1 MFADDEYITDIQGKK
16 LGNWIRDVAVVT
28 NRGIYENPGNRGVGT
43 FSFKPTSNSWMSNI
57 AFVGFGSQFN
67 RAHFHFLEGYY
78 IDLNQISQQ

>member
-43 FSFKPTSNSWMSNI
+43 FSFKPTSNTWMSNL
-57 AFVGFGSQFN
+57 AFIGFAS
-67 RAHFHFLEGYY
+67 
-78 IDLNQISQQ
+78 